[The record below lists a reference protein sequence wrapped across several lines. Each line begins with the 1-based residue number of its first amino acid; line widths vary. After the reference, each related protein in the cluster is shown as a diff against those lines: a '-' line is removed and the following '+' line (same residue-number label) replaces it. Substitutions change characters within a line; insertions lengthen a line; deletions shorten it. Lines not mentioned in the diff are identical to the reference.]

1 MEDAL
6 SRLHGVTGTVV
17 GYTGGLAQNPTYEQ
31 VCSGGTGHAETV
43 KVTFDLSKVSYK
55 QIVKEYLA
63 SGLVGSIPSGQY
75 RSGIFYERESEVPQI
90 NEAVSEFE
98 KETGKKVAVRIEP
111 ANTFWRAEEYH
122 QKYYVKH
129 SLGLC
134 RVLK

>member
-1 MEDAL
+1 VEDEL

-17 GYTGGLAQNPTYEQ
+17 GYTGGLTQNPTYEQ

-43 KVTFDLSKVSYK
+43 KVTFDLSKVSFK

-63 SGLVGSIPSGQY
+63 TGLVGGISSGQY
-75 RSGIFYERESEVPQI
+75 RSGIFYEKESEIPEI
-90 NEAVSEFE
+90 KEAVSEYE
-98 KETGKKVAVRIEP
+98 KETGKKLQVRFEP
-111 ANTFWRAEEYH
+111 AHTFWRAEEYH

>member
-1 MEDAL
+1 MSKL
-6 SRLHGVTGTVV
+6 NGVTGTVV
-17 GYTGGLAQNPTYEQ
+17 GYTGGTTQNPSYEQ

-43 KVTFDLSKVSYK
+43 KVTFDLTKASYK

-63 SGLVGSIPSGQY
+63 SGLVGYSSSGQY
-75 RSGIFYERESEVPQI
+75 RAGIFYENESEISDV
-90 NEAVSEFE
+90 NAAVAEYE
-98 KETGKKVAVRIEP
+98 KETGNKMQVHIEP
-111 ANTFWRAEEYH
+111 AHTFWRAEEYH

>member
-1 MEDAL
+1 VEDAL
-6 SRLHGVTGTVV
+6 SKLHGVTGTVV
-17 GYTGGLAQNPTYEQ
+17 GYTGGITQNPSYEQ

-43 KVTFDLSKVSYK
+43 KVTFDLSKASYK

-63 SGLVGSIPSGQY
+63 SGLVGYSSSGQY
-75 RSGIFYERESEVPQI
+75 RSGIFYENESEISQV
-90 NEAVSEFE
+90 NAAVAEYE
-98 KETGKKVAVRIEP
+98 KETGKKMQVRIEP